1 MVRHIKIVD
10 VYASEEEEATQ
21 PNEQEQ
27 EEASEHDN
35 TPKEPK
41 ASAVEEVEP
50 SPKTKSKSNKM
61 LDMPTTTKVLEQVSC
76 QACGK
81 CMSAKNLR
89 YSHGRYCTERNQE
102 EKPQEIPIPQIE
114 IKNATQIKGLKKL
127 PVKRAKPKPQEQP
140 PTHDPDESPPPI
152 EYLRVEK
159 SEKRETP
166 EQFWN
171 NTIKN
176 MKEKKLNQY
185 KSLCSN
191 AF

>member
-1 MVRHIKIVD
+1 MVRKIKIVD

-35 TPKEPK
+35 TPEPEV
-41 ASAVEEVEP
+41 STVEEVEP

-114 IKNATQIKGLKKL
+114 IKNAPQIKGLKKL
-127 PVKRAKPKPQEQP
+127 PIKRAKPKAQVIV
-140 PTHDPDESPPPI
+140 PTHDADEEPPPI
-152 EYLRVEK
+152 DYLRIEK
-159 SEKRETP
+159 PEKRETP

-176 MKEKKLNQY
+176 LKEKKLSQY
-185 KSLCSN
+185 KFLCSN

>member
-1 MVRHIKIVD
+1 MVRKINIVD
-10 VYASEEEEATQ
+10 VYVSEQEEEATQ

-35 TPKEPK
+35 TPEPEV
-41 ASAVEEVEP
+41 SAVEEVEP

-114 IKNATQIKGLKKL
+114 IKNAPQIKGLKKL

-140 PTHDPDESPPPI
+140 PTHDPDEEPPPI
-152 EYLRVEK
+152 EYLRIEK
-159 SEKRETP
+159 HEKRETP